1 LQRYALAG
9 KVFRHHFSNTAKKDF
24 MKQLATV
31 VLAALFF
38 TQAAQAQESSYNN
51 AVGIRLGP
59 SVPTVKS
66 GITFK
71 HFLANNNAIEGILSF
86 GDGVAICGMY
96 EIHKPIAAENLQWF
110 IGFGGYAGF
119 ANTVNN
125 IGAAGI
131 VGLDYN
137 FSTVPLNITLD
148 WKPELNLIERV
159 GFEAST
165 VGLSVRYRF

>member
-1 LQRYALAG
+1 MHLPGSLYW
-9 KVFRHHFSNTAKKDF
+9 HHFSYNAKKVI
-24 MKQLATV
+24 MKQLLMAIF
-31 VLAALFF
+31 ALLLV
-38 TQAAQAQESSYNN
+38 TQAAQAQENSYRN

-59 SVPTVKS
+59 SVPAVKS

-86 GDGVAICGMY
+86 GDGFSICGLY

-119 ANTVNN
+119 ANKVSS

-137 FSTVPLNITLD
+137 FSNIPLNLTLD
-148 WKPELNLIERV
+148 WKPELNLIEYV
-159 GFEAST
+159 GFEGST
-165 VGLSVRYRF
+165 VGLSIRYRF

>member
-1 LQRYALAG
+1 
-9 KVFRHHFSNTAKKDF
+9 
-24 MKQLATV
+24 MKQLLMVFIAGLLV
-31 VLAALFF
+31 
-38 TQAAQAQESSYNN
+38 TQSAQAQESSYKN

-59 SVPTVKS
+59 SVPTVTS

-71 HFLANNNAIEGILSF
+71 HFLANNNALEAILSF
-86 GDGVAICGMY
+86 GGDGVAICGLY

-119 ANTVNN
+119 GNIVNN
-125 IGAAGI
+125 IGVAGI

-137 FSTVPLNITLD
+137 FTTLPLNISLD
-148 WKPELNLIERV
+148 WKPELNLLEGI
-159 GFEAST
+159 GFEGTA

>member
-1 LQRYALAG
+1 MKKVLMVLIAG
-9 KVFRHHFSNTAKKDF
+9 VFIT
-24 MKQLATV
+24 L
-31 VLAALFF
+31 
-38 TQAAQAQESSYNN
+38 AAQAQENSYRN

-59 SVPTVKS
+59 SVPAVKS

-71 HFLANNNAIEGILSF
+71 HFLASNNAIEGILSF
-86 GDGVAICGMY
+86 GDGFAICGLY

-119 ANTVNN
+119 VNKVTS

-137 FSTVPLNITLD
+137 FTNIPLNLSLD
-148 WKPELNLIERV
+148 WKPELNIIEKV
-159 GFEAST
+159 GFEGST

>member
-1 LQRYALAG
+1 MKKVLMALIAG
-9 KVFRHHFSNTAKKDF
+9 VFIT
-24 MKQLATV
+24 L
-31 VLAALFF
+31 
-38 TQAAQAQESSYNN
+38 AAQAQENSYRN

-59 SVPTVKS
+59 SVPAVKS

-71 HFLANNNAIEGILSF
+71 HFLASNNAIEGILSF
-86 GDGVAICGMY
+86 GDGFAICGLY

-119 ANTVNN
+119 VNKVTS

-137 FSTVPLNITLD
+137 FTNIPLNLSLD
-148 WKPELNLIERV
+148 WKPELNIIEKV
-159 GFEAST
+159 GFEGST

>member
-1 LQRYALAG
+1 MHLPGILYW
-9 KVFRHHFSNTAKKDF
+9 HHFSNNAKKIF
-24 MKQLATV
+24 MKQLLMACCAFLSVTQTV
-31 VLAALFF
+31 K
-38 TQAAQAQESSYNN
+38 AQENSYRN

-59 SVPTVKS
+59 SVPAVKS

-86 GDGVAICGMY
+86 GDGFAICGLY

-119 ANTVNN
+119 ANSISN

-137 FSTVPLNITLD
+137 FSSIPLNLTLD
-148 WKPELNLIERV
+148 WKPELNLIEKI
-159 GFEAST
+159 GFEGST
-165 VGLSVRYRF
+165 VGLSIRYRF